1 MTAPPGWYPD
11 AAGRTRWWDGT
22 QWTAHVPPAPA
33 GPVRWRD
40 SPAGV
45 LVAVLGLL
53 VGLPV
58 LVAVL
63 VPLAAWIT
71 R

>member
-1 MTAPPGWYPD
+1 MSS
-11 AAGRTRWWDGT
+11 
-22 QWTAHVPPAPA
+22 WTPAPA